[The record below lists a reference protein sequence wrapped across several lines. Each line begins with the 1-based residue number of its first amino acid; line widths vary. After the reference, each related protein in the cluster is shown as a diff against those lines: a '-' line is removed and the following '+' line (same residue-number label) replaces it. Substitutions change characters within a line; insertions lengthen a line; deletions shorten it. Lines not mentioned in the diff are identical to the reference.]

1 MIVCKRWDLVKRGA
15 VLSYKG
21 NDNKTR
27 VILVLRLSYS
37 RNYLCMAVLPLRV
50 LGETRW
56 IAESTLK
63 ACGAGVVRSWHAG
76 LIRVLW
82 WRRLKWE
89 WED

>member
-37 RNYLCMAVLPLRV
+37 RNYLC
-50 LGETRW
+50 

-63 ACGAGVVRSWHAG
+63 ACGAGVVKSWHAG